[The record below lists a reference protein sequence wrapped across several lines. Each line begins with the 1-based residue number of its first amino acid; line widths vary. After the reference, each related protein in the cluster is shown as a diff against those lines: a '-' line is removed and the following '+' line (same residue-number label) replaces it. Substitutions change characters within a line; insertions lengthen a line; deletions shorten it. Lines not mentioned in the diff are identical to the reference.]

1 MKSSEWNNILFQ
13 DKMLFMKEQIKK
25 ILALK
30 IKALR
35 ESKGMTQENL
45 AALCNVSWRTISNLE
60 RGLVVPD
67 LIMLLEMARIFGI
80 TIDQMLDCPP
90 DSSKT
95 KSRLEREQFIV
106 EKIRVSNDKVL
117 DFLFDEVKRVSQ
129 LWGKEGPVS

>member
-13 DKMLFMKEQIKK
+13 DKILFMKEQIKK

-35 ESKGMTQENL
+35 ESKGMTQEHL
-45 AALCNVSWRTISNLE
+45 ASLCNVSWRTISNLE

-67 LIMLLEMARIFGI
+67 LVMLLEMARIFDV
-80 TIDQMLDCPP
+80 TIDQMLDCTS

-95 KSRLEREQFIV
+95 KSRLEREQFII
-106 EKIRVSNDKVL
+106 EKIRTSNDKVL
-117 DFLFDEVKRVSQ
+117 DFLFDELMLLFKHF
-129 LWGKEGPVS
+129 G

>member
-13 DKMLFMKEQIKK
+13 GRILFMKEHIKK

-35 ESKGMTQENL
+35 ESRNMTQESL

-67 LIMLLEMARIFGI
+67 LIMLLEMARIFDVS
-80 TIDQMLDCPP
+80 IDQMLDCSL
-90 DSSKT
+90 DTTKS
-95 KSRLEREQFIV
+95 KSRLEREQFII
-106 EKIRVSNDKVL
+106 EKIRISNDEAL
-117 DFLFDEVKRVSQ
+117 DFLFDELMLIFKHFR
-129 LWGKEGPVS
+129 

>member
-45 AALCNVSWRTISNLE
+45 ASLCNVSWRTISNLE

-67 LIMLLEMARIFGI
+67 LIMLLEMARIFGV
-80 TIDQMLDCPP
+80 TIDQMLDCSP

-95 KSRLEREQFIV
+95 KSRLEREQFII
-106 EKIRVSNDKVL
+106 EKIRTSNDKVL
-117 DFLFDEVKRVSQ
+117 DFLFDELMLLFKHFH
-129 LWGKEGPVS
+129 